1 MCLCLCLCGDQESVE
16 FSRRF
21 RSGMLTLP
29 EAARVLGYANR
40 FGTGV
45 IRAGGVVWLMAAYCA
60 ALWVSFWGPR
70 Y

>member
-1 MCLCLCLCGDQESVE
+1 
-16 FSRRF
+16 
-21 RSGMLTLP
+21 MLTLP

-40 FGTGV
+40 FGAGV
-45 IRAGGVVWLMAAYCA
+45 IRAGGGVVWLMVAYCA